1 MSFRIQ
7 QINELI
13 RNHVAEILVKELD
26 LKPGI
31 FLTVSRVDTSP
42 DLRYTHIFVSVF
54 PEKESQYALKT
65 LEKELYRIQ
74 GKMNK
79 KLSLRPLPRIKFA
92 LDKTEVRAD
101 EVEKILKNI

>member
-13 RNHVAEILVKELD
+13 RNHVAEIITREID
-26 LKPGI
+26 LKPGV
-31 FLTVSRVDTSP
+31 FLTVAHVDTSP

-54 PEKESQYALKT
+54 PEKESEYVLKT
-65 LEKELYRIQ
+65 LEKEIYHIQ

-79 KLSLRPLPRIKFA
+79 KLSLHPLPRIKFEI
-92 LDKTEVRAD
+92 DITEVKAD
-101 EVEKILKNI
+101 KIEKILKEI